1 MSQIYQPV
9 MLMELLRSGGEAS
22 VVDIAKAIL
31 RYDISQVEYYSE
43 RTKQMVGKVLSDNNH
58 ITEKIKEGRSILGYR
73 ISNADELSPD
83 ETTELINL
91 CQSSIEQFLDD
102 RGTKIWSHRRRSSE
116 YVPGTVRYQVL
127 KRAKFRCE
135 LCGISADEKALQ
147 VDHIVPRNK
156 GGKDDI
162 SNFQALCYSC
172 NATKRDTDDEDFRG
186 VAESYG
192 DREAGCLFCNMDQ
205 SRIIAENELCYAIR
219 DAYPVTEHHTLIIP
233 KRHTL
238 DYFALHQPEINAI
251 HSLMH
256 SLKSQIEDHDVSV
269 TDYNIGINNGTN
281 AGQTIGHCHI
291 HLIPRRANDVED
303 PTGGVRGVIPG
314 KQKY

>member
-9 MLMELLRSGGEAS
+9 MLMELLRSGGKAS
-22 VVDIAKAIL
+22 VEDIAKAIL
-31 RYDISQVEYYSE
+31 GYDLSQVEYYSE
-43 RTKQMVGKVLSDNNH
+43 RTKQMVGKVLTDHNR
-58 ITEKIKEGRSILGYR
+58 ITEKIKEGRNVVGYR
-73 ISNADELSPD
+73 IANADELSSE
-83 ETTELINL
+83 ETTELMNL
-91 CQSSIEQFLDD
+91 CQSSIDQFLDA
-102 RGTKIWSHRRRSSE
+102 RGTKIWSHRRKSSG

-135 LCGISADEKALQ
+135 LCGISAEEKALE
-147 VDHIVPRNK
+147 VDHIVPRSM

-172 NATKRDTDDEDFRG
+172 NATKRNTDDEDFRG
-186 VAESYG
+186 IAESYD
-192 DREAGCLFCNMDQ
+192 DREKGCLFCAIDQ
-205 SRIIAENELCYAIR
+205 SRIIFENELCYAIR

-233 KRHTL
+233 KRHTP
-238 DYFALHQPEINAI
+238 DYFALYQSEINAI
-251 HSLMH
+251 HPLMQ
-256 SLKSQIEDHDVSV
+256 SVKSQIEEQDVSV
-269 TDYNIGINNGTN
+269 EDYNIGINNGIN

-303 PTGGVRGVIPG
+303 PTGGVRGVIPE